1 MFAAILL
8 VNGGLKRRIRSP
20 SVSAT
25 HKFPA
30 VSTVAA
36 LGSQMVLGV
45 VPPLHLRPIVKSACP
60 NTTLAG
66 WLLVNRDAL
75 GQMRMRL
82 LSPSATN
89 RRSFAMLTPTPTGW
103 HSIWRGVRAGLSQG
117 ELGKLGCPSSAFA
130 LSCVE
135 DWALRNA

>member
-25 HKFPA
+25 HKFPTA
-30 VSTVAA
+30 STVAA

-45 VPPLHLRPIVKSACP
+45 VPPLHFRPIVKSGYP
-60 NTTLAG
+60 KTTLAD
-66 WLLVNRDAL
+66 WPLVNRDAL
-75 GQMRMRL
+75 GQMRTRL

-89 RRSFAMLTPTPTGW
+89 QRSFATLTPTPTGW
-103 HSIWRGVRAGLSQG
+103 NS
-117 ELGKLGCPSSAFA
+117 
-130 LSCVE
+130 
-135 DWALRNA
+135 